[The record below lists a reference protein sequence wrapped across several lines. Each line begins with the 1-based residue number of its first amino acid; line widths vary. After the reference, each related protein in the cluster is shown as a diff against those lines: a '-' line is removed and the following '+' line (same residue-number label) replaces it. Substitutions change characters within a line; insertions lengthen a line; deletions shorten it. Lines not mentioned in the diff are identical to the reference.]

1 MFVLTHSGSE
11 AMADGAFD
19 LAREARERAWST
31 PLEEFQVADIE
42 HFVTDTHW
50 PWFERLRA
58 EDPVHWCPQSEFGP
72 YWSITKH
79 RDIVAVDG
87 DSGVFSSSSE
97 LGGVAIVDNVETNDT
112 SSFISLDPP
121 RHEAQR
127 KVVTPMFSTE
137 SMATLGPLIRER
149 AARILDELPVGETF
163 DFVDRVSVE
172 LTSQMLATLFDFP
185 FEHRRMLPR
194 ASDLLLATPGPDA
207 IVQTE
212 EERMGEMF
220 ATFGQFK
227 MLWDERKGSARRDD
241 LISML
246 ANDAATTGEDPFKYM
261 GNVVLLVVAG
271 SDTTRH
277 SISGAAL
284 AFHRNPDAYDRLRA
298 DPALLESAV
307 PEIIRWQTPVAHMR
321 RTALADREVGGKTIR
336 KGDKVVMW
344 YVSGNRDEE
353 VIPDADAFVIDR
365 ARPRQH
371 LSFGFGIHRCV
382 GNRLAEMQL
391 RVIWEEILQRF
402 PRIEVMAEPTRV
414 YSSFVKGYEYLPVRI
429 PA

>member
-1 MFVLTHSGSE
+1 
-11 AMADGAFD
+11 MADGD
-19 LAREARERAWST
+19 LGAAARERAWST

-58 EDPVHWCPQSEFGP
+58 EDPVHWCPASEFGP
-72 YWSITKH
+72 YWSVTKH

-87 DSGVFSSSSE
+87 NHALFSSNSE
-97 LGGVAIVDNVETNDT
+97 LGGIAINDAVENNDT
-112 SSFISLDPP
+112 SSFIGLDPP

-127 KVVTPMFSTE
+127 KVVTPMFSSE
-137 SMATLGPLIRER
+137 SMITLGPLIRER
-149 AARILDELPVGETF
+149 AAKILDELPIGETF

-194 ASDLLLATPGPDA
+194 ASDLLLATPGPGA
-207 IVQTE
+207 IVETE
-212 EERMGEMF
+212 EQRMGEMF

-227 MLWDERKGSARRDD
+227 VLWDERKGSGRRDD

-246 ANDAATTGEDPFKYM
+246 ANDEATTGEDPFKYM

-284 AFHRNPDAYDRLRA
+284 AFQRNPDAYDRLRA
-298 DPALLESAV
+298 DPGLLESAV

-321 RTALADREVGGKTIR
+321 RTALADCEVGGKTIR

-344 YVSGNRDEE
+344 YVSGNRNQE
-353 VIPDADAFVIDR
+353 VIEDADSFVIDR

-371 LSFGFGIHRCV
+371 LSFGFGVHRCL

-391 RVIWEEILQRF
+391 RIVWEEMLQRF
-402 PRIEVMAEPTRV
+402 RRIEIVGEIGRLR
-414 YSSFVKGYEYLPVRI
+414 SNFVKGYVSMPVRLE
-429 PA
+429 A